1 MEQDI
6 HEAGFEEFNI
16 RSQEALRLT
25 MRTVQNQLA
34 PACGSYNTAAR
45 RLRIDKWD

>member
-25 MRTVQNQLA
+25 MRTVQKQLA
-34 PACGSYNTAAR
+34 LVR
-45 RLRIDKWD
+45 RLLQHSRAAVTHR